1 MAASGCFMSWAMDAL
16 SSPIVMT
23 RDKASSAGAL
33 RSGSPEQ
40 ELGAS
45 ATA

>member
-1 MAASGCFMSWAMDAL
+1 LSIADNGGERLLHLMAMDAL

-23 RDKASSAGAL
+23 R
-33 RSGSPEQ
+33 EQ
-40 ELGAS
+40 ELCAS